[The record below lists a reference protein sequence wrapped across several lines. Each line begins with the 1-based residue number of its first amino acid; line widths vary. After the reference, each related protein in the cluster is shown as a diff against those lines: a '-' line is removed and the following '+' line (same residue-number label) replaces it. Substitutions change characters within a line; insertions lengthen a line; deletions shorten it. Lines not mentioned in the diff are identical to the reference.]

1 MTRHSDSLVLSR
13 RNLIMA
19 GGSALA
25 ASGIPGVVV
34 AAGAATADAGE
45 IVTITRVVRDMFP
58 HRNVP
63 VLKFRDFAARLV
75 TTADSP
81 TAAMLTQGCAELDRR
96 AGGAWR
102 TLDSKRR
109 RGILE
114 GMGGTPF
121 FSAVRTGGLLA
132 LYTDLDV
139 TRRFGYEG
147 PSLEKGG
154 YLLRGF
160 NDLDWLPEPA

>member
-1 MTRHSDSLVLSR
+1 MTRHFDTPVLSR
-13 RNLIMA
+13 RKLIVA
-19 GGSALA
+19 GGSAIA
-25 ASGIPGVVV
+25 ASGVPGVVV
-34 AAGAATADAGE
+34 AAGKLAAHAGE
-45 IVTITRVVRDMFP
+45 IATITRVVRDMFP
-58 HRNVP
+58 HRDIP
-63 VLKFRDFAARLV
+63 TLKFRDFATRLV

-81 TAAMLTQGCAELDRR
+81 TAGMLKQGCAELDRR
-96 AGGAWR
+96 GGGLWR
-102 TLDSKRR
+102 TLGEKRR

-139 TRRFGYEG
+139 TRHFGYEG

-160 NDLDWLPEPA
+160 NDMNWLPEPA